1 MEPIDEEKIY
11 EREPTSESVEI
22 PRPEAREVIEKILEE
37 DRIVR
42 DQLEKE
48 VLRMHGHPEL
58 EEEAKEEAL
67 KIKELNIEERLKRLL
82 DIAKVKGMVMA
93 VRVCKEMND
102 PYLLDLFHDT
112 LASGGHYKSL
122 SR

>member
-1 MEPIDEEKIY
+1 MEPIDEKEIY
-11 EREPTSESVEI
+11 RRKSAGEPVEI
-22 PRPEAREVIEKILEE
+22 PRPETREVIEKMSEG
-37 DRIVR
+37 DRIIR
-42 DQLEKE
+42 EQLEKE
-48 VLRMHGHPEL
+48 VLRMCGRPDL
-58 EEEAKEEAL
+58 EEEAKGEAL
-67 KIKELNIEERLKRLL
+67 KIKELNVEERLRRLL

-93 VRVCKEMND
+93 VRVCREMND